1 MKQTRWWTLSIGC
14 NNEDD
19 CLSLSEGRWGRVLG
33 VRVTHVAAGVWALML
48 LTAAGLVSGIAG
60 DWRPMLWNLL
70 AASVLVASL
79 AGGWFILLQAIVL
92 RRWCRRCNL
101 AHAGAFAALVT
112 VIFLAPGDVPW
123 LQLGTVAVALIGVFI
138 ALQVFFPPA
147 QFTVAATPDAT
158 DAAVSEESVT
168 DAQASGAPI
177 VEATPTVQPHTLI
190 DATDAHLQSAPQPA
204 ISARRSSPASTPR
217 TVRLAGGR
225 VALRTDSW
233 PMLGDPSTPHV
244 IALMMDYL
252 CKDCCQV
259 HRLLL
264 DAVARSA
271 GSLAVLILPVPMDPQ
286 THPSLRPPKPPY
298 DNPRAYARLAMAMHH
313 LSPDAFLAWDRQLV
327 HADPMPMIDRA
338 TAFAHTL
345 VAPEALTQVMANPLI
360 DATLRESA
368 MWFTTAG
375 PMQVPKLLLPQSI
388 ITGRIPDVSTLLQII
403 EKGRSPAPP
412 LHAVSPVTSAR
423 PISQPRGVSRSPNIW
438 SNQRIQ

>member
-1 MKQTRWWTLSIGC
+1 M
-14 NNEDD
+14 
-19 CLSLSEGRWGRVLG
+19 
-33 VRVTHVAAGVWALML
+33 
-48 LTAAGLVSGIAG
+48 
-60 DWRPMLWNLL
+60 
-70 AASVLVASL
+70 
-79 AGGWFILLQAIVL
+79 
-92 RRWCRRCNL
+92 
-101 AHAGAFAALVT
+101 
-112 VIFLAPGDVPW
+112 
-123 LQLGTVAVALIGVFI
+123 
-138 ALQVFFPPA
+138 
-147 QFTVAATPDAT
+147 
-158 DAAVSEESVT
+158 T
-168 DAQASGAPI
+168 DAQASGATI
-177 VEATPTVQPHTLI
+177 VEATPTVQSPTSI
-190 DATDAHLQSAPQPA
+190 DTTVAHPQSALEPD
-204 ISARRSSPASTPR
+204 ISVGRSSPASTPA

-225 VALRTDSW
+225 VALRTDTW
-233 PMLGDPSTPHV
+233 PMLGDPSSPRV

-313 LSPDAFLAWDRQLV
+313 LSPDAFLAWDRHLV
-327 HADPMPMIDRA
+327 HADPMPMIERA

-345 VAPEALTQVMANPLI
+345 VAPEALTEVLTNPDI

-375 PMQVPKLLLPQSI
+375 PMQVPKLLLPRSI

-412 LHAVSPVTSAR
+412 SHAVSPATSAR
-423 PISQPRGVSRSPNIW
+423 PISPPKGVPRPPNIW
-438 SNQRIQ
+438 SNQRIR